1 MRETLVLSRAMR
13 EDLEALR
20 RATVDAALRGDG
32 TLPPAVREALARG
45 EGPDEMRA
53 LVAKVR
59 DHAYKVTDDD
69 LDALRDRYSEDQ
81 LFEAVVAMVLGAAD
95 ARLRAGLRALD
106 GA

>member
-1 MRETLVLSRAMR
+1 MR

-32 TLPPAVREALARG
+32 ELPVKVREALARG

-59 DHAYKVTDDD
+59 DHAYEVTDQD
-69 LDALRDRYSEDQ
+69 LDALRGRYSDDQ

-95 ARLRAGLRALD
+95 ARLRAGLRVLEEA
-106 GA
+106 

>member
-1 MRETLVLSRAMR
+1 MRD
-13 EDLEALR
+13 DLEALR

-32 TLPPAVREALARG
+32 ELPSKVREALARG

-59 DHAYKVTDDD
+59 DHAYEVTDQD
-69 LDALRDRYSEDQ
+69 LDVLRAHYSDDQ

-95 ARLRAGLRALD
+95 ARLRAGLRVLEEA
-106 GA
+106 